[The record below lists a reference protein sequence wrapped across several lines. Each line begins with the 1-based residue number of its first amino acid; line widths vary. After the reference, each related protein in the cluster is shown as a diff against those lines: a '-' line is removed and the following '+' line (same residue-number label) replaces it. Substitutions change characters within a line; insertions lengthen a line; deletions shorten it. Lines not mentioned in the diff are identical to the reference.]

1 MPNDAFKVLLLIF
14 VQPIYSH
21 FLILRM
27 ILAAEAKGVTASM
40 LPVMHMLIKKGV
52 VMREPI
58 VRKLV
63 AAAAG
68 TCDAMVY
75 GHTLFYITRAL
86 GETTCAEM
94 AASYPLAV
102 APAPV
107 SEPEAATEGEGAEAP
122 VV

>member
-1 MPNDAFKVLLLIF
+1 M
-14 VQPIYSH
+14 YSY
-21 FLILRM
+21 FLIPRM
-27 ILAAEAKGVTASM
+27 ILAAEAKGETASM

-63 AAAAG
+63 AAAAA
-68 TCDAMVY
+68 TCDATVY

-94 AASYPLAV
+94 AASYPLAA
-102 APAPV
+102 APVPV
-107 SEPEAATEGEGAEAP
+107 SEPEAAAEGGEAEAP